1 MNQKI
6 QVLNE
11 HLANMIAAGEVVERP
26 ASVVKELVENSID
39 ASSKTI
45 KIDLV
50 DCGLKCIKVSDDGT
64 GIEKDEIPLAL
75 LRHATSKISSELDLF
90 NVLSLGFRGEA
101 LPSIASVSKLRI
113 SSCTDDIHGYS
124 YLFDTGKVIEESSCA
139 MQRGTQV
146 EVSNLF
152 FNTPAR
158 LKHLKNNYS
167 ELSLIID
174 YLTKAA
180 LSHPSIKFTLT
191 NNTKVL
197 FKTLGNNNV
206 PSIMNEAFGKTTEEQ
221 LFAFSGQTDLYKF
234 NGYASDTTLFR
245 SNKNAI
251 TIILNGRVIKNSS
264 LIYAICN
271 AYNTLLPIG
280 KFPVATIYIE
290 CDPTLV
296 DVNVHPSKLE
306 VRILDS
312 KKVEEEITKT
322 IYSALI
328 NRLNERY
335 TITNEENFETKNESL
350 KTVFKENETFKEY
363 NNSTEEILEDP
374 WQMFNAFEDKQKD
387 VEIVEDEDDLEE
399 EFENEEEIEQLTI
412 ADIPSNTNKNSFK
425 NLQYIGSFYETYLIL
440 TNENTL
446 YLIDQHAAM
455 ERVMYEKI
463 KTAFSAPHNSTYEL
477 LIPITLE
484 YSLSEI
490 NDILDSSIS
499 AELKKLSIL
508 AESFGDTTII
518 IREIP
523 SWIPAGLEIE
533 FTRDIID
540 HLLNNKLVNKQI
552 MYESLAKSLAC
563 KKSIKAN
570 MHIRLDEVKKLLS
583 DLDECEM
590 PYTCPHGRPT
600 IVKLTNYDLEKMF
613 KRVI

>member
-39 ASSKTI
+39 ASSTSI
-45 KIDLV
+45 KIDLI
-50 DCGLKCIKVSDDGT
+50 DCGLKSIKVSDDGT
-64 GIEKDEIPLAL
+64 GIEKDQIPLAL

-124 YLFDTGKVIEESSCA
+124 YLFVTGKIEEESSCG

-146 EVSNLF
+146 EVANLF
-152 FNTPAR
+152 YNTPAR

-174 YLTKAA
+174 YLSKAA
-180 LSHPSIKFTLT
+180 LSHPTIKFTLT

-197 FKTLGNNNV
+197 FKTLGNGDV
-206 PSIMNEAFGKTTEEQ
+206 PSIMNEAFGKTTSEQ
-221 LFAFSGQTDLYKF
+221 LFEFAGETDLYKF
-234 NGYASDTTLFR
+234 HGYSSDTTLFR

-251 TIILNGRVIKNSS
+251 TIILNGRVIKNNS
-264 LIYAICN
+264 LIYAISN
-271 AYNTLLPIG
+271 AYNTLLPVG
-280 KFPVATIYIE
+280 KYPVATIYIE
-290 CDPTLV
+290 CDPTLI

-312 KKVEEEITKT
+312 KKVEDEISKV
-322 IYSALI
+322 IYLALT

-335 TITNEENFETKNESL
+335 ATKNEEYQIDEIPSVQTLL
-350 KTVFKENETFKEY
+350 KEDEIINESNY
-363 NNSTEEILEDP
+363 STETPLEDP
-374 WQMFNAFEDKQKD
+374 WQMFDIFEEETESE
-387 VEIVEDEDDLEE
+387 EIDEEEDEELIPETYQMTI
-399 EFENEEEIEQLTI
+399 EEIPT
-412 ADIPSNTNKNSFK
+412 SVKKHSFK
-425 NLQYIGSFYETYLIL
+425 SLEYVASFYETYLIL

-463 KTAFSAPHNSTYEL
+463 KTAFSVPHTTTYEL

-490 NDILDSSIS
+490 NSIFDSSIS
-499 AELKKLSIL
+499 SELKKLSL
-508 AESFGDTTII
+508 SVESFGDTTII

-523 SWIPAGLEIE
+523 SWIPAGLEVE

-540 HLLNNKLVNKQI
+540 HLLNNKQVNKQI